1 MKKYL
6 IKENE
11 SKENLLLILDCENE
25 YKNGYENEKI
35 ELSIE
40 KEDVDRKWF
49 PVAIYLNNYWYDIC
63 TLDFIK
69 RSLVKS
75 DINIIDL
82 LENDLKENDN
92 KKYVINGDL

>member
-6 IKENE
+6 VKENE
-11 SKENLLLILDCENE
+11 SKENLLLVLDCENE

-40 KEDVDRKWF
+40 KKDIDRKEF
-49 PVAIYLNNYWYDIC
+49 PIALYLNGLWYDIC

-69 RSLVKS
+69 KSLVKS
-75 DINIIDL
+75 DINIINL
-82 LENDLKENDN
+82 LENEYMED
-92 KKYVINGDL
+92 

>member
-11 SKENLLLILDCENE
+11 SKENLLLVLDYENE

-40 KEDVDRKWF
+40 KEDIDRKEF
-49 PVAIYLNNYWYDIC
+49 PIAVYLNGLHYDIC

-69 RSLVKS
+69 ESLVKS
-75 DINIIDL
+75 DIDIINL